1 MRSITVG
8 QPSPISGKKDRSK
21 GKHALGGWVG
31 DHLIEAA
38 VTDAAIARV
47 MQEQQGT
54 DE

>member
-8 QPSPISGKKDRSK
+8 QPSPISGKKDHSK
-21 GKHALGGWVG
+21 GKHALGGWVE

-38 VTDAAIARV
+38 VTDAAIAL